1 MRLKLNFKTYNMKK
15 KYFSIQVLIMLLFTI
30 SSSIAEISNNF
41 IDGKKLFEKK
51 KYDESK
57 IFFEKDI
64 VFNPKSEKAY
74 LYLAKIYESEE
85 NEIEE
90 EKNINTTLLL
100 EPDNEE
106 AMYML
111 IDIKLKK
118 SDYEKVK
125 ELRTKFEVICE
136 SLCSKIKSIDERL
149 KNIEAKNES

>member
-1 MRLKLNFKTYNMKK
+1 MTKLYKFALLVFIIITTHATAKEN
-15 KYFSIQVLIMLLFTI
+15 YFNEAKNLFD
-30 SSSIAEISNNF
+30 N
-41 IDGKKLFEKK
+41 GKIE
-51 KYDESK
+51 ESK
-57 IFFEKDI
+57 FLFQRNI
-64 VFNPKSEKAY
+64 VFNPKDSKSY
-74 LYLAKIYESEE
+74 LYLAKIYETEE

-118 SDYEKVK
+118 SDFEKVK
-125 ELRTKFEVICE
+125 ELKTQFEVICK

-149 KNIEAKNES
+149 TNIQAKNES